1 MLLWAMVGL
10 LACSVPTSKDDSGAS
25 ISDAAT
31 DATTT
36 RPSTTATTTDTTS
49 SADTSTTP
57 CEGLLQA
64 AEGEYLAWSSSI
76 EGTRARCEA
85 SAHAFHAPQGT
96 QVEIGLLD
104 WSAESTA
111 QLQVLDWN
119 GTELARWDGL
129 SAGERVTFTF
139 PWSGEL
145 LLRLGP
151 DDVNASSNSYRL
163 GLLCADQCAHE
174 GSRYPILF
182 LHGMA
187 GTDSWLSVV
196 DYWWQ
201 VPEHLEPLGYPVLTP
216 AVDPF
221 QTPEVRAVQWS
232 NHLDELYASG
242 RARRVH
248 LFGHSQGGLD
258 ARWLTTHLDPDRRVV
273 SVTTMATP
281 HFGSQTVDVLSG
293 LLESSL
299 IADDI
304 LEAMADIYASWVG
317 LTSDQELLEQLEAMT
332 TAGAARFNAK
342 TPDRPDVSYA
352 SWAGITCN
360 PIDLICSFARD
371 GETVFAPLIT
381 SHLTLQLLEGDND
394 GLVSEASAKWGT
406 YMGSVNADHLDEVGH
421 LVGIPD
427 AFDHLAFYASEAA
440 RLAELE

>member
-1 MLLWAMVGL
+1 MTWWIMMGL
-10 LACSVPTSKDDSGAS
+10 LACSGPSSKEDTSGVS
-25 ISDAAT
+25 T
-31 DATTT
+31 DIVTD
-36 RPSTTATTTDTTS
+36 PSTSTS
-49 SADTSTTP
+49 SPSTSTYPSSTTEDSTAP
-57 CEGLLQA
+57 CDGLVQATEGA
-64 AEGEYLAWSSSI
+64 YLGWTARV
-76 EGTRARCEA
+76 EGTRERCEA
-85 SAHAFHAPQGT
+85 AAHAFHAPQGT
-96 QVEIGLLD
+96 QMEIGLLE
-104 WSAESTA
+104 WTAEGSA

-119 GTELARWDGL
+119 GSEIASWNGL
-129 SAGERVTFTF
+129 TNGDRVSFTF

-151 DDVNASSNSYRL
+151 DDTSAERNAYSL
-163 GLLCADQCAHE
+163 GLLCTDNCEHE

-182 LHGMA
+182 MHGMA
-187 GTDSWLSVV
+187 GTDSWLSIV

-201 VPEHLEPLGYPVLTP
+201 VPEHLEPRGYSILAP

-221 QTPEVRAVQWS
+221 QTSAVRAQQW
-232 NHLDELYASG
+232 NVHLNELYASG

-258 ARWLTTHLDPDRRVV
+258 ARWLTTHLDPEHRIV

-281 HFGSQTVDVLSG
+281 HHGSQTVDVISG

-317 LTSDQELLEQLEAMT
+317 LTSDQELLEQLASMT
-332 TAGAARFNAK
+332 TAGSDAFNAE
-342 TPDRPDVSYA
+342 TPNRPDVVYS

-360 PIDLICSFARD
+360 PLDLICSFSRD

-394 GLVSEASAKWGT
+394 GLVSEDSAKWGT

-427 AFDHLAFYASEAA
+427 SFDHLGFYASEAA
-440 RLAELE
+440 RLADLE